1 MQIILLQQLREY
13 FGSLRVQLG
22 LLIVVAFFS
31 INGLTSAWRMEQ
43 LADQRQRSQVEV
55 ESRRDVGSLQEATRT
70 WLRAQ
75 GEPAGTEFIAEGGY
89 KWMWS
94 RLDFLLNW
102 AHPSW
107 FFIGNDVN
115 FWMSRFDDI
124 DWLLVARIVL
134 SFLCIVL
141 AYDGISGEVER
152 GTLRQVLANPLSRA
166 RLLAAKYLAGLLV
179 VMTAT
184 LVGAVISLLILS
196 LHGVI
201 QFNGALFA
209 GIGFFLLGT
218 IIYVSLFLFLALGVS
233 ALVRSSVA
241 ALVMLTLAWAVFV
254 VVVPQ
259 TSYLIAMQAGI
270 EAPGE
275 ADSGGG
281 FWTEAA
287 WELRGETVDALQQQG
302 LAVRDSS
309 LAVADGYAQEQ
320 RLSRQLVTLSK
331 QVERLNDEGLRLQLK
346 RYQVAR
352 TVNLL
357 SPGYA
362 YQYATE
368 SLLGAGIV
376 KRQSF
381 YRQARAYREEVARF
395 VRERDALDAN
405 SPHLPQLTA
414 YLSKEPLGEPGLPR
428 FGERP
433 ATWAERLSWGGV
445 PLLVL
450 VLEAVLAC
458 LFAVWAVNRT
468 DVTGYAMSES

>member
-1 MQIILLQQLREY
+1 MQIILMQQLREY
-13 FGSLRVQLG
+13 FSSLRVQLG

-43 LADQRQRSQVEV
+43 VDDQQQRGRAQVEDRLDV
-55 ESRRDVGSLQEATRT
+55 ESLYEASNT
-70 WLRAQ
+70 WLRAEGQ
-75 GEPAGTEFIAEGGY
+75 ATGTEFIAEGGF
-89 KWMWS
+89 KWMWG

-107 FFIGNDVN
+107 FFVARDVN
-115 FWMSRFDDI
+115 FWMTRFDDI
-124 DWLLVARIVL
+124 DWLLVVRIVL

-152 GTLRQVLANPLSRA
+152 GTLRQILANPLSRA
-166 RLLAAKYLAGLLV
+166 RLLTAKYLAGLLV
-179 VMTAT
+179 VMVAT
-184 LVGAVISLLILS
+184 LVGAVVSLLVLS
-196 LHGVI
+196 LHGAI
-201 QFNGALFA
+201 QFNLVLFT
-209 GIGFFLLGT
+209 GIGLFVLGT
-218 IIYVSLFLFLALGVS
+218 MLYVSLFLFLALGVS
-233 ALVRSSVA
+233 ALVRNSVA
-241 ALVMLTLAWAVFV
+241 SLVLLTLAWAVFV

-270 EAPGE
+270 EPEGGDDPGR
-275 ADSGGG
+275 
-281 FWTEAA
+281 FWTDAA
-287 WELRGETVDALQQQG
+287 WELRRETVNALMRQG
-302 LAVRDSS
+302 MNVRDSS

-331 QVERLNDEGLRLQLK
+331 EVERLNDDGLLRQLA
-346 RYQVAR
+346 RYRVSRA
-352 TVNLL
+352 VNLL

-368 SLLGAGIV
+368 ALMGAGIV

-381 YRQARAYREEVARF
+381 YRQARAYREEVAQI
-395 VRERDALDAN
+395 VRERDAADPN
-405 SPHLPQLTA
+405 SPHLPQLMA
-414 YLSKEPLGEPGLPR
+414 FRSKAPLGEPGLPR
-428 FGERP
+428 FSERPPTWGERL
-433 ATWAERLSWGGV
+433 EWGSV